1 MRDPLLVPAS
11 AIATGILLCRTT
23 HFATQELLYATTALS
38 LLAIFAAWKST
49 SRSAILCASV
59 LCVFIGIAAAEHHRP
74 SKAPQLNADSGE
86 TLLLAGCIVE
96 PPELS
101 PSREQFLLELAPQ
114 ARIRVNLNLREGEQA
129 PPLHYGQQAEVE
141 GRVRMPHNFQNP
153 GSFDYVAYLARQH
166 IYWTASAHASQV
178 KIVPGNCGSKF
189 WAALYRIRVT
199 ALNRLEQLYKGNDYT
214 TGMMQAT
221 LIGDSAKLQKVWT
234 ENFRRTGTYH
244 ALVISGLHVSVLA
257 ITLLFLMRICFI
269 PRMYALV
276 LAGAAAWLYV
286 LISGWQ
292 TPAVRSAGGITLF
305 LIATLIYRRGRVLNI
320 LAALAIG
327 FLLLD
332 PEQLFDASF
341 QLSFLAVAAIGALA
355 APLMER
361 TSGPYATGL
370 KGLAD
375 PQRDLP
381 LPPKTSQFR
390 VELRLIA
397 ETISLW
403 THIRRTWVIHVLGI
417 LSRLVFFV
425 YELAVISTVMQIAL
439 ALPMIYYFHRVS
451 FSGVSANV
459 FVVPLLSAAVPVGFL
474 AIFTGWHWPAAA
486 AGWLLNI
493 SQRVVD
499 WHVAREPLWRIPDPP
514 VWLAIAFAASLVAMA
529 IAWQA
534 KPTLRRASF
543 ALVLSLFA
551 LLLWQPFAPLLQ
563 PGKLELTAV
572 DVGQGDSLLLS
583 LPDGKTMLVDAG
595 GIPVFGHRPKPKI
608 DIGED
613 VVSPYLWSREI
624 HRVDVMACTHMHDDH
639 IGGML
644 AVLENFRPKELWIGA
659 TPEDDPAWKAI
670 QKEAAQIGT
679 KIERLHEGI
688 HFQLGGVQFN
698 VLAPATDYEP
708 AKTAKNNDSL
718 VLQLTYGKHVFLLT
732 GDIEKQVEAHLLA
745 ENRLGKIDVLKVAH
759 HGSKT
764 SSTEAFIEAIHPAFA
779 LISVGQDNLYR
790 HPTPEVIERLE
801 NAHAEVMRTDIIG
814 LITVRSDGHR
824 LEVETG
830 NSSTQTPGFYSP
842 FGDSF

>member
-1 MRDPLLVPAS
+1 MRDPLLVPACG
-11 AIATGILLCRTT
+11 IATGILLCRAA
-23 HFATQELLYATTALS
+23 HFGTQELIYASTALC

-49 SRSAILCASV
+49 RRSAVLCAAV
-59 LCVFIGIAAAEHHRP
+59 LCLFAGLATAEYHRP
-74 SKAPQLNADSGE
+74 GKAPQLNADPGE

-101 PSREQFLLELAPQ
+101 PGREQFLLELAPRV
-114 ARIRVNLNLREGEQA
+114 RIKVNLNLRDGEQA
-129 PPLHYGQQAEVE
+129 PHLHYGQQAEVE
-141 GRVRMPHNFQNP
+141 ARIRMPHNFQNP
-153 GSFDYVAYLARQH
+153 GSFDYVAYLARQQ
-166 IYWTASAHASQV
+166 IYWTASAHASQI
-178 KIVPGNCGSKF
+178 KILPGNCGSKF
-189 WAALYRIRVT
+189 WAALYGIRVK
-199 ALNRLEQLYKGNDYT
+199 ALDRLEQLYKGNDYAV
-214 TGMMQAT
+214 GMMQAT

-257 ITLLFLMRICFI
+257 MTLLFLMRICFI
-269 PRMYALV
+269 PRMYALI
-276 LAGAAAWLYV
+276 LAGLAAWLYV
-286 LISGWQ
+286 LVSGWQ

-305 LIATLIYRRGRVLNI
+305 LIATLIYRRGRVLNV

-332 PEQLFDASF
+332 PEELFDASF

-355 APLMER
+355 APLIER

-370 KGLAD
+370 KGLTD

-390 VELRLIA
+390 VELRLVA

-403 THIRRTWVIHVLGI
+403 TRIRLTWVIHTLGI
-417 LSRLVFFV
+417 LSRILFFV
-425 YELAVISTVMQIAL
+425 YELAIISTVMQIAL

-459 FVVPLLSAAVPVGFL
+459 FVVPLLSAAVPIGFL
-474 AIFTGWHWPAAA
+474 AIFSGWHWPAAA

-499 WHVAREPLWRIPDPP
+499 WHVAREPAWRVPDPP
-514 VWLAIAFAASLVAMA
+514 LWLALAFAASLVVMA
-529 IAWQA
+529 IAWHA
-534 KPTLRRASF
+534 KPILRRASF
-543 ALVLSLFA
+543 VVVLALFA

-572 DVGQGDSLLLS
+572 DVGQGDSLLVG

-624 HRVDVMACTHMHDDH
+624 HRVDLMAVTHMHEDH
-639 IGGML
+639 VGGMVAL
-644 AVLENFRPKELWIGA
+644 LENFRPKELWIGA
-659 TPEDDPAWKAI
+659 TPEQDPAWKAI
-670 QKEAAQIGT
+670 QQKAALVGT
-679 KIERLHEGI
+679 KVVRMHEGI
-688 HFQLGGVQFN
+688 AFALGGVQFN
-698 VLAPATDYEP
+698 VLAPALDYEP
-708 AKTAKNNDSL
+708 TNTARNNDSL

-732 GDIEKQVEAHLLA
+732 GDVEKQVEAHLLT
-745 ENRLGKIDVLKVAH
+745 EQKLGKIDVLKVAH

-764 SSTEAFIEAIHPAFA
+764 SSTEAFIEAIRPAFA
-779 LISVGQDNLYR
+779 LISVGQDNLYH
-790 HPTPEVIERLE
+790 HPTPEVIQRLE
-801 NAHAEVMRTDIIG
+801 RAHAEVMRTDITG

-824 LEVETG
+824 LEVERG
-830 NSSTQTPGFYSP
+830 NSARSPGLYSP
-842 FGDSF
+842 FGDAF